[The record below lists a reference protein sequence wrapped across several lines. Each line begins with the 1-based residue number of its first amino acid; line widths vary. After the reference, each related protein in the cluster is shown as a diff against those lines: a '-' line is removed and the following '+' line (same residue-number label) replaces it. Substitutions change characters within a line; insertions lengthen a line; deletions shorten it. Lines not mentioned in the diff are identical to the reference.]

1 MENMDVIKE
10 FENYQASEADALRA
24 IRSHRNRRTN
34 WRHMHRVRK
43 ARQVL
48 LGLTI
53 ILLSIAG
60 IAVSRDATFAVVS
73 IPLGIAT
80 IAG

>member
-1 MENMDVIKE
+1 MDVIKE
-10 FENYQASEADALRA
+10 FEKYQVSEADQLRA
-24 IRSHRNRRTN
+24 IRSHRNRRAN

-60 IAVSRDATFAVVS
+60 IAINGNDATFAVFS
-73 IPLGIAT
+73 IPVGIAI

>member
-1 MENMDVIKE
+1 MNLITEL
-10 FENYQASEADALRA
+10 ENYQASETDQLRA
-24 IRSHRNRRTN
+24 IRSHRNRRAN
-34 WRHMHRVRK
+34 WRHMHRVRR

-60 IAVSRDATFAVVS
+60 ITINGNDATFAVFS
-73 IPLGIAT
+73 IPVGIAI